1 METSPSLMAGHG
13 ADAARGATALRCAE
27 RRRAMEGGSRT
38 PDSKTFN
45 TSCKDGCK
53 QNRLVKHMVFAQ
65 VALDMMSLALH
76 AVFKSGAQIRDAKTH
91 PTRQKPE
98 MQHVE
103 IPGHLKQAK
112 T

>member
-1 METSPSLMAGHG
+1 
-13 ADAARGATALRCAE
+13 
-27 RRRAMEGGSRT
+27 MEGGSRT

-53 QNRLVKHMVFAQ
+53 QNRLVKRTVFAQ

-76 AVFKSGAQIRDAKTH
+76 AVFNTGAQIRDAKTH

-112 T
+112 TSANHSFGHRCTNPWTPQRQVNP